1 MINLEFHDDLLCWS
15 VDATINQVAQQP
27 MEDVMEVDKQSQL
40 VKMTQAWPS
49 WDDLTQKLQAC
60 RQ

>member
-15 VDATINQVAQQP
+15 VDATTPAPVRRTINQVAQQP

-40 VKMTQAWPS
+40 VKMTQA
-49 WDDLTQKLQAC
+49 
-60 RQ
+60 